1 MEGSMQI
8 PAYRR
13 WQIAPALPAE
23 ANIALVEYPYPIR
36 QILYNRGCL
45 DADSAERYLRA
56 QPEMYDPF
64 QMIGMED
71 AVARILSAISM
82 GEEIVVY
89 GDYDVDG
96 VTATALLVQ
105 VLQQMG
111 GKARA
116 YIPNRFDEGY
126 GLNNEALDVL
136 AQEQVRLVITVD
148 CGIRSP
154 VEAEHARSCGM
165 DMIITDHHHPKDEI
179 PNAWAV
185 ICPRQEGDPY
195 PDKNLAGVGLAFKL
209 AQALL
214 LRHPVEGVSA
224 EDWLDLVALGTVADL
239 VPLVDENR
247 GLVRAGL
254 RILRMGRR
262 QGVLSLAQAA
272 GLNPER
278 LTAGDISFGLAPR
291 LNAAGRLESALAAFA
306 ILMSTDPMEAG
317 PLAQKLDDQNRQRQ
331 KITQEIQQ
339 AAELMAA
346 EEVSPHL
353 IFAVHP
359 EFNSGVVGLAA
370 SRLVEAY
377 YRPAIVGQIG
387 EETTRASCRSIPIF
401 HITKALDECA
411 DLLVRHGGHAMAAGF
426 TVSNHQLEELRVRL
440 QAIAEREL
448 ADQELVPSLRA
459 DIELPLSEIRPSLL
473 PYLDQLQPTGTNNP
487 EAVFVARNLWVTNS
501 RTVGAEKKHLKL
513 TVTDGSIT
521 YDAIAFRQGHWQDQ
535 MPESVDL
542 MFTFEKNNFQGRE
555 YLQLNV
561 KDIQP
566 SP

>member
-1 MEGSMQI
+1 MQI

-56 QPEMYDPF
+56 QPVMYDPF

-148 CGIRSP
+148 CSIRSP

-239 VPLVDENR
+239 VPLVGENR

-331 KITQEIQQ
+331 KITQEIQL

>member
-1 MEGSMQI
+1 MQI

-239 VPLVDENR
+239 VPLVGENR

-306 ILMSTDPMEAG
+306 MLMSTDPMEAG

>member
-1 MEGSMQI
+1 MQI

-306 ILMSTDPMEAG
+306 MLMSTDPMEAG

-331 KITQEIQQ
+331 KITQEIQL

>member
-1 MEGSMQI
+1 MQI

>member
-1 MEGSMQI
+1 MQI

-56 QPEMYDPF
+56 QPVMYDPF

-239 VPLVDENR
+239 VPLVGENR

-306 ILMSTDPMEAG
+306 MLMSTDPMEAG

>member
-56 QPEMYDPF
+56 QPVMYDPF

-239 VPLVDENR
+239 VPLVGENR

>member
-56 QPEMYDPF
+56 QPVMYDPF

-306 ILMSTDPMEAG
+306 MLMSTDPMEAG

>member
-1 MEGSMQI
+1 MQI

-56 QPEMYDPF
+56 QPVMYDPF

-306 ILMSTDPMEAG
+306 MLMSTDPMEAG

>member
-306 ILMSTDPMEAG
+306 MLMSTDPMEAG

>member
-1 MEGSMQI
+1 MQI

-331 KITQEIQQ
+331 KITQEIQL

>member
-1 MEGSMQI
+1 MQI

-56 QPEMYDPF
+56 QPVTYDPF

-331 KITQEIQQ
+331 KITQEIQL

>member
-1 MEGSMQI
+1 MQI

-56 QPEMYDPF
+56 QPVMYDPF

-148 CGIRSP
+148 CSIRSP

-239 VPLVDENR
+239 VPLVGENR

>member
-1 MEGSMQI
+1 MQI

-56 QPEMYDPF
+56 QPVTYDPF

-239 VPLVDENR
+239 VPLVGENR

-331 KITQEIQQ
+331 KITQEIQL

>member
-1 MEGSMQI
+1 MQI

-179 PNAWAV
+179 PNTWAV

-306 ILMSTDPMEAG
+306 MLMSTDPMEAG

-448 ADQELVPSLRA
+448 ADQDLVPSLRA

>member
-1 MEGSMQI
+1 MQI

-179 PNAWAV
+179 PNTWAV

-306 ILMSTDPMEAG
+306 MLMSTDPMEAG

>member
-1 MEGSMQI
+1 MQI

-239 VPLVDENR
+239 VPLVGENR

-331 KITQEIQQ
+331 KITQEIQL

>member
-1 MEGSMQI
+1 MQI

-56 QPEMYDPF
+56 QPVTYDPF

-239 VPLVDENR
+239 VPLVGENR

-331 KITQEIQQ
+331 KITQEIQL

-426 TVSNHQLEELRVRL
+426 TVSNRQLEELRVRL

>member
-1 MEGSMQI
+1 MQI

-56 QPEMYDPF
+56 QPVMYDPF

-179 PNAWAV
+179 PNTWAV

-306 ILMSTDPMEAG
+306 MLMSTDPMEAG

>member
-1 MEGSMQI
+1 MQI

-56 QPEMYDPF
+56 QPVMYDPF

>member
-1 MEGSMQI
+1 MQI

-23 ANIALVEYPYPIR
+23 TNIALVEYPYPIR

-154 VEAEHARSCGM
+154 VEAEHARSCKM

-239 VPLVDENR
+239 VPLVGENR

-262 QGVLSLAQAA
+262 QGILSLAQAA

-306 ILMSTDPMEAG
+306 MLMSTDPMEAG

-501 RTVGAEKKHLKL
+501 RTVGTEKKHLKL

>member
-1 MEGSMQI
+1 MQI

-262 QGVLSLAQAA
+262 QGILSLAQAA

-331 KITQEIQQ
+331 KITQEIQL

>member
-1 MEGSMQI
+1 MQI

-179 PNAWAV
+179 PNTWAV

-239 VPLVDENR
+239 VPLVGENR

-306 ILMSTDPMEAG
+306 MLMSTDPMEAG

-448 ADQELVPSLRA
+448 ADQDLVPSLRA

>member
-1 MEGSMQI
+1 MQI

-239 VPLVDENR
+239 VPLVGENR

-262 QGVLSLAQAA
+262 QGILSLAQAA

-306 ILMSTDPMEAG
+306 MLMSTDPMEAG

-346 EEVSPHL
+346 EEVSPYL

>member
-1 MEGSMQI
+1 MQI

-154 VEAEHARSCGM
+154 VEAEHARSCKM

-331 KITQEIQQ
+331 KITQEIQL

-555 YLQLNV
+555 YIQLNV
-561 KDIQP
+561 KGIQP

>member
-1 MEGSMQI
+1 MQI

-306 ILMSTDPMEAG
+306 MLMSTDPMEAG

>member
-1 MEGSMQI
+1 MQI

-56 QPEMYDPF
+56 QPVMYDPF

-239 VPLVDENR
+239 VPLVGENR

>member
-56 QPEMYDPF
+56 QPVMYDPF

-331 KITQEIQQ
+331 KITQEIQL

>member
-1 MEGSMQI
+1 MQI

-239 VPLVDENR
+239 VPLVGENR

-306 ILMSTDPMEAG
+306 MLMSTDPMEAG

-448 ADQELVPSLRA
+448 ADQDLVPSLRA

>member
-1 MEGSMQI
+1 MQI

-306 ILMSTDPMEAG
+306 MLMSTDPMEAG

-448 ADQELVPSLRA
+448 ADQDLVPSLRA

>member
-1 MEGSMQI
+1 MQI

-56 QPEMYDPF
+56 QPVMYDPF

-306 ILMSTDPMEAG
+306 MLMSTDPMEAG

-331 KITQEIQQ
+331 KITQEIQL

>member
-1 MEGSMQI
+1 MQI

-154 VEAEHARSCGM
+154 VEAEHARSCKM

-262 QGVLSLAQAA
+262 QGILSLAQAA

-306 ILMSTDPMEAG
+306 MLMSTDPMEAG

-448 ADQELVPSLRA
+448 ADQDLVPSLRA

-501 RTVGAEKKHLKL
+501 RTVGTEKKHLKL

>member
-1 MEGSMQI
+1 MQI

-56 QPEMYDPF
+56 QPVMYDPF

-331 KITQEIQQ
+331 KITQEIQL

>member
-1 MEGSMQI
+1 MQI

-56 QPEMYDPF
+56 QPVMYDPF

-239 VPLVDENR
+239 VPLVGENR

-262 QGVLSLAQAA
+262 QGILSLAQAA

-331 KITQEIQQ
+331 KITQEIQL

>member
-1 MEGSMQI
+1 MQI

-56 QPEMYDPF
+56 QPVTYDPF

-239 VPLVDENR
+239 VPLVGENR

-306 ILMSTDPMEAG
+306 MLMSTDPMEAG

>member
-1 MEGSMQI
+1 MQI

-56 QPEMYDPF
+56 QPVMYDPF

-239 VPLVDENR
+239 VPLVGENR

-306 ILMSTDPMEAG
+306 MLMSTDPMEAG

-331 KITQEIQQ
+331 KITQEIQL

>member
-56 QPEMYDPF
+56 QPVMYDPF

-148 CGIRSP
+148 CSIRSP

-239 VPLVDENR
+239 VPLVGENR

-306 ILMSTDPMEAG
+306 MLMSTDPMEAG

>member
-1 MEGSMQI
+1 MQI

-56 QPEMYDPF
+56 QPVMYDPF

-239 VPLVDENR
+239 VPLVGENR

-331 KITQEIQQ
+331 KITQEIQL

>member
-1 MEGSMQI
+1 
-8 PAYRR
+8 
-13 WQIAPALPAE
+13 
-23 ANIALVEYPYPIR
+23 
-36 QILYNRGCL
+36 
-45 DADSAERYLRA
+45 
-56 QPEMYDPF
+56 
-64 QMIGMED
+64 
-71 AVARILSAISM
+71 
-82 GEEIVVY
+82 
-89 GDYDVDG
+89 
-96 VTATALLVQ
+96 
-105 VLQQMG
+105 MG

-306 ILMSTDPMEAG
+306 MLMSTDPMEAG